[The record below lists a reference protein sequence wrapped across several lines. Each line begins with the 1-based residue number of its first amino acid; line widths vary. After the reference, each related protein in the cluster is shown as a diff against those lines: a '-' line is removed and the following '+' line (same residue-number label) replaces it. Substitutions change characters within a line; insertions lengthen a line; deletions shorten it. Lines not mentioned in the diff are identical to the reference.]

1 MNALVL
7 AAALALPV
15 WAHEGEDH
23 GGEAAPAPTAETGP
37 RAAAAT
43 EEVELVA
50 VLEGKRLVLYLDRF
64 ATNEPMVDAQV
75 EVEGS
80 GLKAVAAQIAPG
92 VYAVPA
98 EALAGSATPA
108 RHALAVSVQAGDI
121 ADLLTVT
128 LDLSKPVAGVEHAH
142 FWGEWA
148 VWGASGALLL
158 AGAGL
163 VALRRRKKHRKHTER
178 LHK

>member
-1 MNALVL
+1 MKFMNALVL
-7 AAALALPV
+7 AAAFALPA

-23 GGEAAPAPTAETGP
+23 GSAAPPAPTAETGP

-98 EALAGSATPA
+98 EALASPA
-108 RHALAVSVQAGDI
+108 RHALSVSVQAGDI

-128 LDLSKPVAGVEHAH
+128 LDLAKPVAGVEHTH